1 MVGVL
6 TQDRLLPPSRA
17 FSSCLWQEEFLKEVM
32 FLWEAKAIMLILPF
46 ASGAVGTGRRC
57 LQRGW
62 NRKSSTDGRAEG
74 TVAGNHV
81 GCTAAASTPF
91 PCSVGPLQAASA
103 HNAGVE
109 AECGFHVSR
118 ADQTSQN

>member
-1 MVGVL
+1 
-6 TQDRLLPPSRA
+6 
-17 FSSCLWQEEFLKEVM
+17 
-32 FLWEAKAIMLILPF
+32 MLILPF
-46 ASGAVGTGRRC
+46 ASGGVGRGRRH

-62 NRKSSTDGRAEG
+62 DRKSSTDGRAKG

-91 PCSVGPLQAASA
+91 PCSVGPLQAASV

-109 AECGFHVSR
+109 AVRTEQCVSCFSGAESEWSEKAGPGGKTAGAR
-118 ADQTSQN
+118 GNVQRIVDILLVASV